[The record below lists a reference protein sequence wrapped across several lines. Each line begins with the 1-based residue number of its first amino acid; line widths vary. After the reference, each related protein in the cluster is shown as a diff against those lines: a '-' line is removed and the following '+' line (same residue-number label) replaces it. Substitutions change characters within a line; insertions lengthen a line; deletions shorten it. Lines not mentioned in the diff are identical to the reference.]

1 MQNNVFGTERIS
13 KLLLRLAPP
22 IMFSQLIQ
30 AMYNIIDSY
39 FVGQYS
45 TEGLAALS
53 VLFPITEIITAA
65 VGLILYFAERRKMN
79 VL

>member
-53 VLFPITEIITAA
+53 VLFPIQLLISSLA
-65 VGLILYFAERRKMN
+65 VGTGVGVNTLMSR
-79 VL
+79 

>member
-39 FVGQYS
+39 F
-45 TEGLAALS
+45 
-53 VLFPITEIITAA
+53 
-65 VGLILYFAERRKMN
+65 AEWRKMN
-79 VL
+79 I

>member
-45 TEGLAALS
+45 EGLAALS

-65 VGLILYFAERRKMN
+65 MGLILYFAERRKMN
-79 VL
+79 I

>member
-53 VLFPITEIITAA
+53 VLFPNYRNYHCRNGTYS
-65 VGLILYFAERRKMN
+65 LFC
-79 VL
+79 

>member
-53 VLFPITEIITAA
+53 VLFPIQLLISSLA
-65 VGLILYFAERRKMN
+65 VGTGVA
-79 VL
+79 